1 MAIPADN
8 NNRKKEHESP
18 LGKHLGEGTNGED
31 LEGKA

>member
-8 NNRKKEHESP
+8 NNRKKAHETS